1 MRKSFW
7 ILLILVLLIVLIGGY
22 YLFFKGR
29 NNSEKYR
36 TEKIERGTIKEE
48 IAATGN
54 IEALITVSVGSQV
67 SGTIKELLADYNS
80 VVKKDQVVAILEP
93 SIFLAQKKQAEANL
107 SSAQANL
114 ENAEVTLDEAARSL
128 KRGKQLFS
136 ENLISDSEMDTLQAA
151 YESAQAR
158 VSVAKSNVKQAAA
171 ALSLAK
177 VNLGHTVI
185 TSPVDG
191 IVISRNVD
199 VGQTVA
205 ASLQAPTLF
214 TIANDLTKMQVHADI
229 PESDVGKIEEDQ
241 QVTFRVDAYPKEL
254 FKGRVSQVRNE
265 GVIVQNVVS
274 YDAVIDVINEN
285 LKLKP
290 AMTAYV
296 SILVEKRE
304 DVLKIPNQALRF
316 KPSDFDERMSG
327 YSDEIKDER
336 KSMIKEEENQTQDV
350 VASDPRASKAGPS
363 KAPMSKTPHSE
374 EGSAVPSTSK
384 GQGRK
389 GMARRGGMGN
399 NPIIWIKEGKDIK
412 PVEVQIGITDGKF
425 TELVTGDL
433 SEGAEAVL
441 EESYSESDKSSRMPR
456 FGRRF

>member
-1 MRKSFW
+1 MRKRLW
-7 ILLILVLLIVLIGGY
+7 IALVLVLLIILIGSY
-22 YLFFKGR
+22 YFIFKGK
-29 NNSEKYR
+29 NNADRYK
-36 TEKIERGTIKEE
+36 TEEVQRGMIKEE

-54 IEALITVSVGSQV
+54 IEALVTVSVGSQV

-93 SIFLAQKKQAEANL
+93 SIFMAQKKQAEANL
-107 SSAQANL
+107 SSATANL
-114 ENAEVTLDEAARSL
+114 ENSEVALDEAARNL
-128 KRGKQLFS
+128 KRGEQLFS
-136 ENLISDSEMDTLQAA
+136 ESLISDSEMDALQAA
-151 YESAQAR
+151 YESALAR
-158 VSVAKSNVKQAAA
+158 VSVAESNVKQSVA

-177 VNLGHTVI
+177 VNLGHTII

-229 PESDVGKIEEDQ
+229 PESDVGKIKEGQ
-241 QVTFRVDAYPKEL
+241 NVTFRVDAFPKEV
-254 FKGRVSQVRNE
+254 FWGRVSQVRNE

-274 YDAVIDVINEN
+274 YDAVIDVNNED

-296 SILVEKRE
+296 SILVNKRE

-316 KPSDFDERMSG
+316 KPSDFEERMSP
-327 YSDEIKDER
+327 K
-336 KSMIKEEENQTQDV
+336 V
-350 VASDPRASKAGPS
+350 SKAQISAAPDLKDKPS
-363 KAPMSKTPHSE
+363 KDQKLEVPTSEKKHRQEALGSK
-374 EGSAVPSTSK
+374 
-384 GQGRK
+384 
-389 GMARRGGMGN
+389 
-399 NPIIWIKEGKDIK
+399 PIIWIKEGNDIR
-412 PVEVQIGITDGKF
+412 PVEIEIGITDGKF
-425 TELVTGDL
+425 TELVEGDL
-433 SEGAEAVL
+433 EEGAEVVI
-441 EESYSESDKSSRMPR
+441 EEEYSQKEKSGRMPR

>member
-1 MRKSFW
+1 MRKRLW
-7 ILLILVLLIVLIGGY
+7 IALVLVLLIILIGSY
-22 YLFFKGR
+22 YFIFKGK
-29 NNSEKYR
+29 NNADRYK
-36 TEKIERGTIKEE
+36 TEEVQRGMIKEE

-54 IEALITVSVGSQV
+54 IEALVTVSVGSQV

-93 SIFLAQKKQAEANL
+93 SIFMAQKKQAEANL
-107 SSAQANL
+107 SSATANL
-114 ENAEVTLDEAARSL
+114 ENSEVALDEAARNL
-128 KRGKQLFS
+128 KRGEQLFS
-136 ENLISDSEMDTLQAA
+136 ESLISDSEMDALQAA
-151 YESAQAR
+151 YESALAR
-158 VSVAKSNVKQAAA
+158 VSVAESNVKQSVA

-177 VNLGHTVI
+177 VNLGHTII

-229 PESDVGKIEEDQ
+229 PESDVGKIKEGQ
-241 QVTFRVDAYPKEL
+241 NVTFRVDAFPKEV
-254 FKGRVSQVRNE
+254 FRGRVSQVRNE

-274 YDAVIDVINEN
+274 YDAVIDVNNED

-296 SILVEKRE
+296 SILVNKRE

-316 KPSDFDERMSG
+316 KPSDFEERMSP
-327 YSDEIKDER
+327 K
-336 KSMIKEEENQTQDV
+336 V
-350 VASDPRASKAGPS
+350 SKAQISAAPDLKDKPS
-363 KAPMSKTPHSE
+363 KDQKLEVPTSEKKHRQEALGSK
-374 EGSAVPSTSK
+374 
-384 GQGRK
+384 
-389 GMARRGGMGN
+389 
-399 NPIIWIKEGKDIK
+399 PIIWIKEGNDIR
-412 PVEVQIGITDGKF
+412 PVEIEIGITDGKF
-425 TELVTGDL
+425 TELVEGDL
-433 SEGAEAVL
+433 EEGAEVVI
-441 EESYSESDKSSRMPR
+441 EEEYSQKEKSGRMPR